1 MVKDW
6 LVRRALAF
14 AFAHYMWDVYAQ
26 GSKAPYFPL
35 AWLERF
41 GGVAEPVRLL
51 TMALIFLTAF
61 IPPPLVAA
69 AFMSGE
75 ESC

>member
-35 AWLERF
+35 AWLDFPLAWLERF

-51 TMALIFLTAF
+51 TMALIF
-61 IPPPLVAA
+61 
-69 AFMSGE
+69 
-75 ESC
+75 

>member
-6 LVRRALAF
+6 LVRRALSF
-14 AFAHYMWDVYAQ
+14 AFTHYMWDVYAQ
-26 GSKAPYFPL
+26 GSKAPYFSP

-41 GGVAEPVRLL
+41 GGVAESARLL
-51 TMALIFLTAF
+51 TMALIFIPVF

-75 ESC
+75 ESF